1 MRRLLMMT
9 ALAFVAVAGSQAAAA
24 AADNCAGKAKH
35 SIYYATHAI
44 PDPFWAILKRGAEQG
59 AKDACLDFKWTQ
71 DVNFSVQTTIERM
84 ETAIA
89 EKPDMLVITATD
101 AQAMRPTLERAKAA
115 GIPVIAVNVADP
127 APKLERLPYLIYIGA
142 DQYQI
147 GVAGANE
154 VLAKDKPKLAACFNA
169 FPGHVGLELL
179 CAGWADTFKKAGVK
193 AEQIDAHGSAT
204 DAEAALTAYLTKN
217 PDLGAI
223 FTVSDAENNFGVALA
238 TLKKQNLIGKVDLVT
253 FNASAAVIA
262 SIQAGE
268 TLAGIDQQGYLQGYL
283 PAILTRLYLDAGLM
297 PGADIL
303 TGPGVVNKSNLDA
316 VIAGAKA
323 GLR

>member
-1 MRRLLMMT
+1 MKNLLMMT
-9 ALAFVAVAGSQAAAA
+9 ALALVAIAGAGTAS
-24 AADNCAGKAKH
+24 AADCAGKSKH
-35 SIYYATHAI
+35 LIYYATHAI
-44 PDPFWAILKRGAEQG
+44 PDPFWEILKRGAEQG

-101 AQAMRPTLERAKAA
+101 PQAMRPTLERAKAA

-127 APKLERLPYLIYIGA
+127 APKLDRVPYLIYVGA

-154 VLAKDKPKLAACFNA
+154 VLAKGKPKLAACFNA

-179 CAGWADTFKKAGVK
+179 CSGWADAFKKAGIK
-193 AEQIDAHGSAT
+193 AEEIDAHGSAT
-204 DAEAALTAYLTKN
+204 DAEAALSAYLTKN

-253 FNASAAVIA
+253 FNASAPVIA

-283 PAILTRLYLDAGLM
+283 PAILARLYFDAGLM

-303 TGPGVVNKSNLDA
+303 TGPGVVNKGNVDA
-316 VIAGAKA
+316 VVAGAKA
-323 GLR
+323 GMR